1 MGRPIPDRHKP
12 KRRAQGAG
20 RRAQGAGRRAQN
32 IPPSAN
38 NITID
43 GVAGDLSDTASAAAT
58 QIAQLVTLKVKEE
71 MATAMRYGGMMRP
84 RGS

>member
-1 MGRPIPDRHKP
+1 MSGKP
-12 KRRAQGAG
+12 SNVSSG
-20 RRAQGAGRRAQN
+20 N
-32 IPPSAN
+32 TFHLTN

-43 GVAGDLSDTASAAAT
+43 GAGGDMSDTAGAAAT

-84 RGS
+84 RGI